1 MAGGIITTGSGPRL
15 LQSGLNKIFGDT
27 LKQHPNLNAEMYA
40 MEKSKKAYEVD
51 LQWEGLG
58 LAKQKNEGDSIQY
71 DSMTQGFVPKYIH
84 LTYALGII
92 ATKEMLQDEQYGVLA
107 NRTKALAK
115 SVVQTRN
122 TTGAAVFNNG
132 FDTNF
137 TMPGGDGKPL
147 FSATHPNGPSGGTF
161 SNLASTPSDL
171 TESTL
176 EDMLIQ
182 IKQATDARGLK
193 ISLMPRKLIVPPAYA
208 FIAQRILN
216 SQLQAGTGNNDI
228 NAMRSMNALPE
239 GFVVNPYLTDSDA
252 FFVITDADQ
261 GMKCIVR
268 QEPEFAEDN
277 SFNTG
282 NMRFKVDYRES
293 YGWTDPRGVYGNAG

>member
-1 MAGGIITTGSGPRL
+1 MSLITTGSGPRL
-15 LQSGLNKIFGDT
+15 LQTGLNKIYGQT
-27 LKQHPNLNAEMYA
+27 LKQHPNLNEEMYQ

-58 LAKQKNEGDSIQY
+58 LVPEKDQGAQIDY
-71 DSMTQGFVPKYIH
+71 DSMSQGFVPKYVH
-84 LTYALGII
+84 LTYALGIA
-92 ATKEMLQDEQYGVLA
+92 ATKEMLADEQYGVLTS
-107 NRTKALAK
+107 RTKALAK
-115 SVVQTRN
+115 STVQTRN

-132 FDTNF
+132 FDTSF
-137 TMPGGDGKPL
+137 VMPGGDGKPL
-147 FSATHPNGPSGGTF
+147 FSATHGNGPHGGTF
-161 SNLASTPSDL
+161 SNIAATAGDL

-182 IKQATDARGLK
+182 IKNATDARGLK
-193 ISLMPRKLIVPPAYA
+193 ISLRATKLCVPPAYA

-216 SQLQAGTGNNDI
+216 SELQSDSANNAI
-228 NAMRSMNALPE
+228 NAVRSMNSLPD
-239 GFVVNPYLTDSDA
+239 GFMTNPYFTDTDA
-252 FFVITDADQ
+252 WFVMTDADE

-268 QEPEFAEDN
+268 QEPEFGEDN

-293 YGWTDPRGVYGNAG
+293 YGWTDPRGCYGNAG